1 MIQISPLALATREEF
16 YSRLLYPSEA
26 IRLPLACVKRLIGYQ
41 IMPPSIA
48 STNKEQPVI
57 LCDSVFKVFG
67 DNANK
72 MLEGVQG
79 NVDAKVFQDAGCI
92 VGVNNASFEV
102 SKGEM
107 LVVMGL
113 SGSGKS
119 TLLRCI
125 SKLTNATAG
134 NIYIDGQ
141 DLLSMN
147 NKQLIELRRNKMGMV
162 FQSFALLPHKTVL
175 ENIAFPLQVKGGKTK
190 DSIQK
195 AMDMVE
201 LVGLG
206 GRENYFPR
214 ELSGGQQ
221 QRVGIARS
229 LAIEPDIWF
238 LDEPFSALDPLI
250 RKEMQDEFLRLQGVL
265 NKTIL
270 FVTHD
275 FDEALRLA
283 DRIAIMKDG
292 VIEQLDTPAN
302 IVLNPATDY
311 VHKFTAEVPR
321 EKVLKIESVMEP
333 NKSSDD
339 IGDLRVSKDAIIETV
354 AEAVLNESKA
364 VSVVDAN
371 DRVVGV
377 LHPSK
382 VINVLFGGRAN
393 NSNQ

>member
-1 MIQISPLALATREEF
+1 MS
-16 YSRLLYPSEA
+16 SS
-26 IRLPLACVKRLIGYQ
+26 
-41 IMPPSIA
+41 IMP
-48 STNKEQPVI
+48 TNQKQPVI
-57 LCDSVFKVFG
+57 RCTSVFKIFG
-67 DNANK
+67 DNAK
-72 MLEGVQG
+72 AMLAGVQD
-79 NVDAKVFQDAGCI
+79 NVDAKAFQDAGSI

-102 SKGEM
+102 FEGEM

-125 SKLTNATAG
+125 SRLTDATAG
-134 NIYIDGQ
+134 KIYIDGQ
-141 DLLSMN
+141 DLLAMN

-175 ENIAFPLQVKGGKTK
+175 ENIAFPLQVKGVSTQ
-190 DSIQK
+190 DSIKK

-201 LVGLG
+201 LVGLM

-214 ELSGGQQ
+214 QLSGGQQ

-302 IVLNPATDY
+302 IVLNPATEY
-311 VHKFTAEVPR
+311 VHKFTEEVPR
-321 EKVLKIESVMEP
+321 EKVLRIESVMDPVNDSEAL
-333 NKSSDD
+333 SD
-339 IGDLRVSKDAIIETV
+339 LKVSKDAIIETV
-354 AEAVLNESKA
+354 AEAVLSEQNP
-364 VSVVDAN
+364 VGVTDTNN
-371 DRVVGV
+371 DIVGV

-393 NSNQ
+393 HPNH